1 MFVDLHTIM
10 KVEVVNLVQSIVY
23 NVKMIYLV
31 IYAKM
36 ELLFIRIFAIK
47 YVLMELISLLVL
59 VMIVVII
66 V

>member
-1 MFVDLHTIM
+1 MFVDLHTIIQA
-10 KVEVVNLVQSIVY
+10 EVVNLVQSIVY

-31 IYAKM
+31 IYVKM
-36 ELLFIRIFAIK
+36 EQLFIKIFAIK